1 MTKNIRTLLLL
12 SLYILCAG
20 SISGR
25 LWAKSYPFV
34 VVLDAGHGGKDPGA
48 RRGSIMEK
56 DITLGVALH
65 LGELI
70 KANHPNIKVLYTRS
84 TDKFVGLQQRADFAN
99 NHRASLFLS
108 IHVNSAPS
116 TVSGTETYVLGLDKQ
131 QSNLSVALREN
142 KVMELEDNYKTI
154 YKGYNPNSSESLIA
168 FKLMQ
173 EAYQERSIELARLVE
188 AQYRQAGRRSRGVR
202 QAPFWVLSQ
211 SAMPSI
217 LTEIGFISDQAE
229 AQFLSSKEGQAI
241 IARALY
247 RAVAKFYSGAASQQS
262 SATEIEPITEPIGVS
277 TSQVKKTEIKESAP
291 KVAYSESQGN
301 RNNATSYRVQ
311 FMAIP
316 QLIDTQDKKFAHLGA
331 PIYRMK
337 YKNVYRYMVGDLK
350 TLAEARNLRTQIKKY
365 YKDAYVISMDKDGNY
380 VGRVE

>member
-1 MTKNIRTLLLL
+1 MAKRILTLLLL
-12 SLYILCAG
+12 Y
-20 SISGR
+20 SICIGTFGDR
-25 LWAKSYPFV
+25 LWAKSRPFV
-34 VVLDAGHGGKDPGA
+34 VVIDAGHGGKDPGA

-56 DITLGVALH
+56 DITLGVALR
-65 LGELI
+65 LGELL
-70 KANHPNIKVLYTRS
+70 KANQPGIKVLYTRS

-99 NHRASLFLS
+99 NHNASLFLS
-108 IHVNSAPS
+108 IHVNSAPGA
-116 TVSGTETYVLGLDKQ
+116 VSGTETYVLGLDKQ
-131 QSNLSVALREN
+131 QNNLSVALREN

-217 LTEIGFISDQAE
+217 LTEIGFISDQSE
-229 AQFLSSKEGQAI
+229 AKFLNTKDGQAT

-247 RAVAKFYSGAASQQS
+247 KAVTKFYGGSVTQPTSTADTPPEPDQEPHSIAQVETAEAQ
-262 SATEIEPITEPIGVS
+262 AT
-277 TSQVKKTEIKESAP
+277 AP
-291 KVAYSESQGN
+291 KHAPSKQQTST
-301 RNNATSYRVQ
+301 NNGLRYRVQ
-311 FMAIP
+311 FMSVP
-316 QLIDTQDKKFAHLGA
+316 QLIDTKDKQFRRLGA

-337 YKNVYRYMVGDLK
+337 HQSVYRYMAGNAQ
-350 TLAEARNLRTQIKKY
+350 TLAEARTLRSKIKKY
-365 YKDAYVISMDKDGNY
+365 YKDAYIVSIDKNGNY
-380 VGRVE
+380 LGRVE